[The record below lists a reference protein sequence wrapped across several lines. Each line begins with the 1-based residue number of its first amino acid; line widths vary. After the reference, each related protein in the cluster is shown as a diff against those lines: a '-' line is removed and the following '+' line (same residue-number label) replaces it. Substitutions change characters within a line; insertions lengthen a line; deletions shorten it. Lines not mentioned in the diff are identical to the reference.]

1 MGIVERKAREK
12 SERRRLILEAAARRL
27 LRMGVENT
35 TMSDIADEAE
45 LSKGALY
52 LYFKSKEELVYTLL
66 YSILHRFRDRIVAA
80 AAPAGRGLEKIRAMR
95 TAYVSVFAEYSDYLY
110 LFHYLDYRSHTID
123 RQDSGAW
130 RCFRVIDDLKEQLVR
145 TLQLGQADGSMR
157 ADFDARK
164 TAEMQVHMIESFLQ
178 RIASRDAFIKQRSA
192 YRPEELVE
200 QMFDMIE
207 YYLSAR
213 PAAAQGA

>member
-1 MGIVERKAREK
+1 MGIVERKARER

-27 LRMGVENT
+27 LRVGIENT

-66 YSILHRFRDRIVAA
+66 YSILHRFKDRIVAA
-80 AAPAGRGLEKIRAMR
+80 AATANLGLEKIRAMR
-95 TAYVSVFAEYSDYLY
+95 AAYVAVFAEYSDYLY
-110 LFHYLDYRSHTID
+110 LFHYLDYRSHAID
-123 RQDSGAW
+123 SEDSGAW
-130 RCFRVIDDLKEQLVR
+130 RCFRVIDDLKEHLVR
-145 TLQLGQADGSMR
+145 TLQLGQTDGSMR

-164 TAEMQVHMIESFLQ
+164 TAEMLVHMVESFLQ
-178 RIASRDAFIKQRSA
+178 RIASRDAFIKQRSV
-192 YRPEELVE
+192 YQPEELVE
-200 QMFDMIE
+200 QMFNMIE

-213 PAAAQGA
+213 PSAAEGA